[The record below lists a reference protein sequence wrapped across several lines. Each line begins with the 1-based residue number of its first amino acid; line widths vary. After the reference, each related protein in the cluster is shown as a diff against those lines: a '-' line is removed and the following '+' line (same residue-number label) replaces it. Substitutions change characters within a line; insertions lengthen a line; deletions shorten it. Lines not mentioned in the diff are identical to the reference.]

1 MAGQSGHKNKLGRQ
15 QMIIT
20 ASDGSHIFTGYRE
33 NAI

>member
-1 MAGQSGHKNKLGRQ
+1 MAGHKNKLGRQ

-20 ASDGSHIFTGYRE
+20 AKYGSHNFIGYRE